1 MADNNKKKIVLIT
14 GGNTGIGYE
23 TVKALLQSSQAYLVL
38 MGSRSL
44 EKAKAAIEQL
54 KTEVPQTASSVE
66 ALQIDVASDE
76 SIEKAFETVK
86 ASYGHIDSLINNAG
100 KSHRIMHAFTTLFLI
115 HISIL
120 KFDIPG
126 TRLTKTTKKT
136 SGGSYDHERKEGKL
150 TLREAWNKTFDVN
163 VSGTYVMTHVFL
175 PLLIQSADP
184 RLLFITSGLSSLT
197 RTRDQFYPLTTP
209 PAAGW
214 PKKAGELP
222 NDHTAYRS
230 SKTALNMMMLNLRFL
245 LSEDGVRTWS
255 VSPGFLA
262 TGLANAGAGNLKTMG
277 AGHPSIGGNF
287 IRDVVEG
294 KRDTDEGM
302 VVFNDGSVQPW

>member
-86 ASYGHIDSLINNAG
+86 ASYGHIDSLINNA
-100 KSHRIMHAFTTLFLI
+100 
-115 HISIL
+115 
-120 KFDIPG
+120 
-126 TRLTKTTKKT
+126 
-136 SGGSYDHERKEGKL
+136 GGSYDHERKEGKL

-245 LSEDGVRTWS
+245 LSEDGVKTWS